1 MEGGRAR
8 NGCQGKAGWSQD
20 GLDRFNQLVGLVQ
33 KGRAAT
39 GHAFDAAVKKKCRE
53 MAEDNLGKRKR
64 KIDRSCED
72 EVAIN
77 RLEQFQVACDFE
89 FEEV

>member
-1 MEGGRAR
+1 MVARWTGQVQPVGRI
-8 NGCQGKAGWSQD
+8 GS
-20 GLDRFNQLVGLVQ
+20 

-39 GHAFDAAVKKKCRE
+39 GHAFDAAVKKQCRE

-64 KIDRSCED
+64 KRDRSRED
-72 EVAIN
+72 KEAIN